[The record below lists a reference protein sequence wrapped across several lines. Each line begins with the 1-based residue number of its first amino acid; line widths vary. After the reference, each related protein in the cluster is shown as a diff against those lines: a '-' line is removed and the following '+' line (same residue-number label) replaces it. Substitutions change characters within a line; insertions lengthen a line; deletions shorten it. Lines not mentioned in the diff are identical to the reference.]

1 MELLET
7 ADPDKKR
14 LMDEVRKRRQQLDA
28 EAGALARKSSKKLSN
43 ALMIAGVLV
52 GSYLIYRAISKSRKT
67 EKSKEAQTG
76 LDKSAA
82 PGSVSKSGNSMG
94 SRLAQLAVVFLLN
107 LARERVAAWLASR
120 KQPHETA

>member
-14 LMDEVRKRRQQLDA
+14 LMDEVRKRREQLDA
-28 EAGALARKSSKKLSN
+28 EAAVLARRSGKKLSN

-52 GSYLIYRAISKSRKT
+52 GSYLVYRAISGSRKT
-67 EKSKEAQTG
+67 EKSKEPQTG
-76 LDKSAA
+76 VNKSAA
-82 PGSVSKSGNSMG
+82 SGSVTKSGNTMG
-94 SRLAQLAVVFLLN
+94 TRLAQLAVVFLLN

>member
-7 ADPDKKR
+7 ADPEKKR
-14 LMDEVRKRRQQLDA
+14 LMDEVRKRREQLDA
-28 EAGALARKSSKKLSN
+28 EAGSLARKSSKQLSN

-52 GSYLIYRAISKSRKT
+52 GSYLIYRAISGSRKAGKNRPDLSEA
-67 EKSKEAQTG
+67 EKKTTSETAG
-76 LDKSAA
+76 
-82 PGSVSKSGNSMG
+82 KSGNTMG

>member
-7 ADPDKKR
+7 ADPERKR
-14 LMDEVRKRRQQLDA
+14 LLDEVRKRREQLDA
-28 EAGALARKSSKKLSN
+28 EAGTLSRKSSKKLSN

-52 GSYLIYRAISKSRKT
+52 GSYLIYRAVSGARTK
-67 EKSKEAQTG
+67 EKSKSG
-76 LDKSAA
+76 LHPDEKSAN
-82 PGSVSKSGNSMG
+82 PGSAARTGTGMG
-94 SRLAQLAVVFLLN
+94 SRIAQLAVVFLLN

>member
-7 ADPDKKR
+7 ADPEKKR
-14 LMDEVRKRRQQLDA
+14 LMDEVRKRREQLDA
-28 EAGALARKSSKKLSN
+28 EAGSLARKSNRQLSN

-52 GSYLIYRAISKSRKT
+52 GSYLIYRAISGSRKSQKDQPVRDGA
-67 EKSKEAQTG
+67 EKKASSETSR
-76 LDKSAA
+76 KSA
-82 PGSVSKSGNSMG
+82 NTMG